1 MNVRRLSLPRSLS
14 LVLLAAAL
22 WDAWFVFRTSF
33 EVAGRRIFCLFDDAM
48 ISMTYARNLLEG
60 YGLNWARQG
69 EPVEGFSHPLWTFL
83 MIPVNALPLDLRV
96 RSLGVQLISLLLL
109 LAHVALVWH
118 LVRRFYATATARF
131 ALPAAALTA
140 AFYPLNYWSLMGME
154 TALQAL
160 LATGAVFLALEIVE
174 EGRDRHLALWGL
186 AAVAYLLRM
195 DLLLLFAGLQ
205 LWVLASGGLRR
216 GQRGRWLAGLLLP
229 FAAVAGYGVFRWV
242 YFHDLL
248 PNTYY
253 LKLTGIPLEI
263 RWLRGLAT
271 QTEFWRAHLPWLLAV
286 ALGGAVVAAV
296 NRRWR
301 GRLLLA
307 ALPFGL
313 YSAYCVYIGGDVW
326 ELPVDNV
333 RANRFLAF
341 GIPLLFVLFNGLLN
355 LGIDALLRRF
365 PRAWSG
371 DLPPRLLAAAATV
384 AVGLLSNG
392 LWLSDR
398 AAENWRALVVTDRP
412 LHVVNH
418 QLVYQETRRL
428 QTILLPDAT
437 IATFWAGIPA
447 YFSEFRMV
455 DLLGYNDRHIAHGKA
470 AHRYTTNEFQQYLPG
485 HAKWDND
492 YVFRER
498 RPDAMAQTWGI
509 PPDRVAA
516 TLRRHGYR
524 RREGIWVQWP
534 SDKLRPVTLSDPEAA
549 R

>member
-1 MNVRRLSLPRSLS
+1 MNLRRLSLPRSLV
-14 LVLLAAAL
+14 LVLLATAL
-22 WDAWFVFRTSF
+22 WDAWFIFRTSF
-33 EVAGRRIFCLFDDAM
+33 EAGGRRIFCLFDDAM
-48 ISMTYARNLLEG
+48 ISMTYARNLVEG
-60 YGLNWARQG
+60 HGLNWARQSA
-69 EPVEGFSHPLWTFL
+69 PVEGFSHPLWTFL
-83 MIPVNALPLDLRV
+83 MVPINALPLDLRV
-96 RSLGVQLISLLLL
+96 RSLGVQLISLVLLL
-109 LAHVALVWH
+109 VHVALVWH
-118 LVRRFYATATARF
+118 LVRRFYSTATARF

-186 AAVAYLLRM
+186 AAFAYLLRM
-195 DLLLLFAGLQ
+195 DLLLLFAGIQ

-216 GQRGRWLAGLLLP
+216 GQRGRWLAGSLLP
-229 FAAVAGYGVFRWV
+229 LAAVVGYGIFRWI

-271 QTEFWRAHLPWLLAV
+271 QLEFWRIHLLWLLPVLA
-286 ALGGAVVAAV
+286 GGFVIAAV

-307 ALPFGL
+307 ALPFLL
-313 YSAYCVYIGGDVW
+313 YAAYCVYIGGDVW
-326 ELPVDNV
+326 EIPAENV

-341 GIPLLFVLFNGLLN
+341 GIPLLFVLGNGILN
-355 LGIDALLRRF
+355 LGVDALLRRF

-371 DLPPRLLAAAATV
+371 DLPPRLLAAAVTITTL
-384 AVGLLSNG
+384 LLSNG

-398 AAENWRALVVTDRP
+398 TPDNWRALVVTDRP
-412 LHVVNH
+412 MLVVNH
-418 QLVYQETRRL
+418 QLVYQGVRRL
-428 QTILLPDAT
+428 QTILLPDAVV
-437 IATFWAGIPA
+437 AVFWAGIPA
-447 YFSEFRMV
+447 YFSDFRMV
-455 DLLGYNDRHIAHGKA
+455 DLLGYNDRHIARGKA
-470 AHRYTTNEFQQYLPG
+470 AFPYTVNEFQRYVPG

-492 YVFRER
+492 YVFREH
-498 RPDAMAQTWGI
+498 RPDAMSQIWGI
-509 PPDRVAA
+509 PPDRVAP

-524 RREGIWVQWP
+524 RREGFWVKWP
-534 SDKLRPVTLSDPEAA
+534 SDKLRPVTISDPEAQ
-549 R
+549 